1 MIMRMMKEIG
11 KAFRALMA
19 LLVIAIALFPL
30 VWMILTAFKERT
42 EIFEVPITIIPR
54 NFEFLN
60 FSEVLHK
67 ESFLRSLWTTFLGAT
82 VLSIGNLLIN
92 GAGAYAFARINFRG
106 KKALWSLALLPM
118 YIPGVATMVP
128 TFMVIHKM
136 GLMNTYSALILPGL
150 ASAGNVFFLR
160 QYFLGIPLSLEEAS
174 QIDGCDRIQAF
185 FKLFVHMAIPP
196 FVLTGVGAFL
206 AYWNNY
212 LWPLLVLS
220 DTLKYPVMLELQF
233 YRSQW
238 DVHYGVLMAASFIAA
253 LPPAIL
259 FLIFQKYLVQGI
271 KIAGLK

>member
-1 MIMRMMKEIG
+1 
-11 KAFRALMA
+11 
-19 LLVIAIALFPL
+19 
-30 VWMILTAFKERT
+30 
-42 EIFEVPITIIPR
+42 
-54 NFEFLN
+54 
-60 FSEVLHK
+60 
-67 ESFLRSLWTTFLGAT
+67 
-82 VLSIGNLLIN
+82 
-92 GAGAYAFARINFRG
+92 
-106 KKALWSLALLPM
+106 
-118 YIPGVATMVP
+118 
-128 TFMVIHKM
+128 
-136 GLMNTYSALILPGL
+136 
-150 ASAGNVFFLR
+150 
-160 QYFLGIPLSLEEAS
+160 
-174 QIDGCDRIQAF
+174 
-185 FKLFVHMAIPP
+185 MAIPP